1 VSARKVRDRLLRRAR
16 NAGLDLPP
24 VLAAGLEAYYLELA
38 RWNAKVNLTA
48 FSLDGDGND
57 QAIDRLLIEPVL
69 AVRHLSPR
77 ATSLLDAGS
86 GGGSPAIP
94 MKLARPDLNLHMVEV
109 KVRKSVFLRQ
119 VARTL
124 SLSETFVLNTRFEEL
139 LTRADLHE
147 AMSAISIR
155 AVRVDTKL
163 MTTLQAF
170 LQPGGQL
177 LSFVSTSTKQIAP
190 VPPMVEVGA
199 YDLLPENR
207 SRLLVLQKSSIGI
220 RST

>member
-1 VSARKVRDRLLRRAR
+1 
-16 NAGLDLPP
+16 
-24 VLAAGLEAYYLELA
+24 
-38 RWNAKVNLTA
+38 
-48 FSLDGDGND
+48 
-57 QAIDRLLIEPVL
+57 
-69 AVRHLSPR
+69 
-77 ATSLLDAGS
+77 
-86 GGGSPAIP
+86 
-94 MKLARPDLNLHMVEV
+94 
-109 KVRKSVFLRQ
+109 
-119 VARTL
+119 
-124 SLSETFVLNTRFEEL
+124 
-139 LTRADLHE
+139 
-147 AMSAISIR
+147 
-155 AVRVDTKL
+155 VDTKL